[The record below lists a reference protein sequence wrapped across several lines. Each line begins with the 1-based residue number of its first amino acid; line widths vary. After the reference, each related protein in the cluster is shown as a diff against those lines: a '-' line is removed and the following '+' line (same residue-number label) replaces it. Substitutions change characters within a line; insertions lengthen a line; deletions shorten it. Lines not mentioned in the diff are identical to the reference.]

1 MKKYLVS
8 FIWVVLALGLQG
20 CASQKELIGMGQSK
34 NFTIEGQGNWKQ
46 AFRDAVTKVG
56 GVVVENGADHLNAE
70 VKNHRVKVVIH
81 VMQSGIYDVSGS
93 MLANDLKSFYSISD
107 DAHDAAKEIATY
119 MGERGFV
126 VKEGK

>member
-1 MKKYLVS
+1 MKKYFVGFLL
-8 FIWVVLALGLQG
+8 VVLALGLQG
-20 CASQKELIGMGQSK
+20 CASQKELIGMGQTK

-70 VKNHRVKVVIH
+70 VKNHRVKVVIR
-81 VMQSGIYDVSGS
+81 VMQSGIYDVSGT